1 MSQSEDHRRI
11 LIGAA
16 EAIRRRYPT
25 LHITMDLQGSPGD
38 PVPPIIGR
46 HRPDFMAGA
55 AVPPLRYVIAEAK
68 TDWDV
73 KQLHTVSQVT
83 AFMGYLQSMAG
94 NGTFILAV
102 NGRVADRAKTMLC
115 FCCRHLVSSQLE
127 VELFDGL
134 DFWTLMGEGVPL
146 WRLS

>member
-16 EAIRRRYPT
+16 QAIRRRYPA
-25 LHITMDLQGSPGD
+25 LPITMDLQESPGD
-38 PVPPIIGR
+38 PLPPIIGR
-46 HRPDFMAGA
+46 HRPDFMAGTT
-55 AVPPLRYVIAEAK
+55 VPPLRYVIAEAK

-73 KQLHTVSQVT
+73 KRPHTVSQVN
-83 AFMGYLQSMAG
+83 AFMGHLQSMAG
-94 NGTFILAV
+94 NSIFILAV
-102 NGRVADRAKTMLC
+102 NGRVAHIAKTMLC
-115 FCCRHLVSSQLE
+115 LNCRDLVSSRLQ

-134 DFWTLMGEGVPL
+134 DFWTLMGKGAPL